1 VIVVHDLGPAS
12 REVARVAAQVT
23 DADLDRP
30 TPCGEWSVRDLL
42 GHLLAFTG
50 HFIGVARHE
59 DGQAGGPPVDLPPDW
74 RAELDARL
82 TLLPAVW
89 AQPSA
94 WEGEGSAGGLTM
106 PRAQLGVVALEEL
119 VLHGWDLARAVGA
132 EIAVRD
138 EDVEVVAGFV
148 RNFEHAP
155 QEQRTGLYGP
165 VVHAETTTGLDR
177 VLALAGRDPQ
187 RPITAT
193 TGSSSAH

>member
-1 VIVVHDLGPAS
+1 MHDLGPAV

-42 GHLLAFTG
+42 GHVLAFTG

-59 DGQAGGPPVDLPPDW
+59 SGQAGGPPAELPPDW
-74 RAELDARL
+74 RADLDARL
-82 TLLPAVW
+82 ADLAAVW

-106 PRAQLGVVALEEL
+106 PRAQLGIVAVEEL

-132 EIAVRD
+132 EFAVRD
-138 EDVEVVAGFV
+138 EDLAVVAEFV
-148 RNFEHAP
+148 GNFEHAP

-165 VVHAETTTGLDR
+165 VVHAETTTDLDR

-187 RPITAT
+187 RPIAATA
-193 TGSSSAH
+193 GS

>member
-12 REVARVAAQVT
+12 REVARVAAQVR
-23 DADLDRP
+23 DADLDRS

-50 HFIGVARHE
+50 HFVGVARHE
-59 DGQAGGPPVDLPPDW
+59 PGDAGGPPAELPPDW

-82 TLLPAVW
+82 ADLAAVW

-106 PRAQLGVVALEEL
+106 PRAQLGVVAVEEL

-132 EIAVRD
+132 EFAVRD
-138 EDVEVVAGFV
+138 EDLAVVAEFV
-148 RNFEHAP
+148 GGFEHAP

-165 VVHAETTTGLDR
+165 VVHVAAGSELDR

-187 RPITAT
+187 P
-193 TGSSSAH
+193 SSARPA